1 MRSAISPPF
10 NVNADFLTSYSSI
23 ATGSLIDSAMIVDH
37 SGQSVWGKSANIEV
51 HRFRSMKIFCSFVRI
66 ANLRSANS

>member
-1 MRSAISPPF
+1 MRSTISPPF
-10 NVNADFLTSYSSI
+10 NVNAGFLTSYSSI

-37 SGQSVWGKSANIEV
+37 TGQAVWGKSAKIEV
-51 HRFRSMKIFCSFVRI
+51 HRFRIMKICCSFARI